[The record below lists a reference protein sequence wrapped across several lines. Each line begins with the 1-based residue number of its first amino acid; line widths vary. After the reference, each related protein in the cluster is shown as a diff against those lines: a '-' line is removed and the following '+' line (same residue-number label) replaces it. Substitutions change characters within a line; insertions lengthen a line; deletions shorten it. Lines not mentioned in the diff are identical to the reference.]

1 MKNSGV
7 FLYFRITGEYLNL
20 DEISSYFS
28 IVPEAI
34 LKKGEKKITRLGEV
48 TYKEDCWMDGYE
60 LQPDDDLDESIS
72 HFIDRFNRFDK
83 DQELFK
89 SANVNLNVIFCPDG
103 RYLNVDLSPE
113 VIKKIE
119 NLGIGLSLS
128 VSSLFDVYNG
138 DNHD

>member
-28 IVPEAI
+28 IVPETI

-48 TYKEDCWMDGYE
+48 TYKEDCWMESYE
-60 LQPDDDLDESIS
+60 LKEDDDLDESIS
-72 HFIDRFNRFDK
+72 HFIDRFNRFNK

-89 SANVNLNVIFCPDG
+89 SANINLNVVFYPEG
-103 RYLNVDLSPE
+103 RYLNIDFSPE
-113 VIKKIE
+113 VIKKLDE
-119 NLGIGLSLS
+119 LGIGLSLS
-128 VSSLFDVYNG
+128 VSSLFDIYEGKV
-138 DNHD
+138 